1 MSVIRLQNENGDKNI
16 VYEFDPESAP
26 LGEGG
31 MGRVFRGRRIDLAHN
46 WTKDVAIKMMFDDL
60 PNHVIERARREA
72 SIRILNDNLLE
83 MIDFVEVCE
92 RNAYGQIL
100 VKHYHVVS
108 EFLDGVNLD
117 DLLMG
122 KTVNHNGQ
130 PNQMAIRLYSEYQ
143 NNRNKFVG
151 FVFRNILS
159 GIMALHYSGYIHR
172 DVDPSNIMVTSDGKI
187 KLIDFGIAR
196 SINALGTQD
205 RHLTSSGQFIGK
217 PYYAAPELILGDIAH
232 QDYRTDI
239 YALGI
244 MLFQLLT
251 GHLPFEGPM
260 HEVSDNQLYSKLP
273 LKEVKDKVVRKI
285 IEKATEKKQ
294 EKRYQTAA
302 EFLVDLDRW
311 ILSTN
316 GTGGRAVSVQKPVK
330 PVQPVMPAKPA
341 KERKPIDPE
350 IRKNLVR
357 VSAIAASIAV
367 ILVSVVMLWD
377 RITGLFPEKNSSS
390 SGAVGELVEMPKQ
403 NNNNNNNNVRQKQVV
418 DNKKVERPK
427 TVADATQLLMN
438 KSTAREGWDLLNSL
452 VEKDDY
458 DATFLKSR
466 ILFDPTAS
474 GLRDQ
479 DALFYS
485 DDWKLMRENRGIE
498 ADNRQAHILLK
509 HAFDIYDKD
518 HVSLYELGCDYMSGN
533 RGCDRE
539 AQYAKWCFE
548 QAQKV
553 LPPGAEL
560 YKKELDGML
569 SRLKSYKSQRPGGGN
584 AKHNSMEVGKS
595 SSSNISN
602 SIGNIKHNSEQGL
615 DITNY

>member
-100 VKHYHVVS
+100 VMHYHVVS

-260 HEVSDNQLYSKLP
+260 HEVSDKQLYSKLP

-316 GTGGRAVSVQKPVK
+316 GTGGRAVRVQKPVK

-377 RITGLFPEKNSSS
+377 RITGIFPKKDTTQ
-390 SGAVGELVEMPKQ
+390 SGPALGVVELPKQ
-403 NNNNNNNNVRQKQVV
+403 NNDDTRQKPEPEFE
-418 DNKKVERPK
+418 NKKVEGPK
-427 TVADATQLLMN
+427 TVADATQLMMN
-438 KSTAREGWDLLNSL
+438 KSTAREGWNLLNSL

-458 DATFLKSR
+458 EATFLKSR

-479 DALFYS
+479 DAIFYS
-485 DDWKLMRENRGIE
+485 KDWKLMRENCGIE

-509 HAFDIYDKD
+509 QAFDIYDSD
-518 HVSLYELGCDYMSGN
+518 HVSLYELGCDYMSGK

-539 AQYAKWCFE
+539 AQHAKWCFE

-553 LPPGAEL
+553 LPPDAEL
-560 YKKELDGML
+560 YKKELEGML
-569 SRLKSYKSQRPGGGN
+569 LRLKNCKSERPGGGN
-584 AKHNSMEVGKS
+584 TKYNSMEVGKG
-595 SSSNISN
+595 SNVTN
-602 SIGNIKHNSEQGL
+602 SIGDIKLKRDQGL
-615 DITNY
+615 EDSDITYY

>member
-92 RNAYGQIL
+92 RNAYGQLL

-217 PYYAAPELILGDIAH
+217 PYYAAPELILGDISH

-260 HEVSDNQLYSKLP
+260 HEVSDKQLYSKLP
-273 LKEVKDKVVRKI
+273 LKDVQDKVVRKI

-316 GTGGRAVSVQKPVK
+316 GTGGRAISVQKPVK
-330 PVQPVMPAKPA
+330 PAKPA

-350 IRKNLVR
+350 VRKNLVR
-357 VSAIAASIAV
+357 VSTIAASIAV

-377 RITGLFPEKNSSS
+377 RIIGLFPEKDTPS
-390 SGAVGELVEMPKQ
+390 SGGNIVEVPKQ
-403 NNNNNNNNVRQKQVV
+403 NNNNDKVV
-418 DNKKVERPK
+418 EKKVEAPKAVERPK

-458 DATFLKSR
+458 EATFLKSR

-479 DALFYS
+479 DALFYRE
-485 DDWKLMRENRGIE
+485 DWKLMRENRGIE

-539 AQYAKWCFE
+539 ARYAKWCFE
-548 QAQKV
+548 EAQKV

-569 SRLKSYKSQRPGGGN
+569 IRLKSYKSLRPGGGN
-584 AKHNSMEVGKS
+584 AKYNNNEVGKG
-595 SSSNISN
+595 SNVSN
-602 SIGNIKHNSEQGL
+602 SIGNIKHNSEKGL